1 MTPEACGAVLALA
14 SAASWALATVLWRNI
29 GEYLTPQAMNL
40 AKTLLGTL
48 FLGVAVIAVG
58 ARPVAPGD
66 LLLLAISGLLGIA
79 AGDTFY
85 FMSLMGLGP
94 ERAALMGMLTP
105 IGVAVASAAFLG
117 ERPSAAAWAGI
128 LLTVAGVALVLS
140 KRSFAT
146 TRKIQTRGVACALLS
161 GLCMTAGMVFAKR
174 GVPHVPAV
182 QAALIR
188 LACGGAGLALW
199 GLLTG
204 KSRLGLAPLARPSL
218 FAQVAVTVFV
228 TTFGGF
234 WLSLAALQ
242 RLDASLVGALCA
254 TTPLFVLPMVA
265 WSSNEKISLRMGL
278 GAAVAVG
285 GVALM
290 LVGAHG

>member
-1 MTPEACGAVLALA
+1 MALA
-14 SAASWALATVLWRNI
+14 SAASWALATVLWRDI
-29 GEYLTPQAMNL
+29 GEYLAPQAMNL

-48 FLGVAVIAVG
+48 FLGIAVIAAG
-58 ARPVAPGD
+58 ARPVAQGD
-66 LLLLAISGLLGIA
+66 LFLLAISGLLGIA

-94 ERAALMGMLTP
+94 ERAALMGTLTP
-105 IGVAVASAAFLG
+105 IGVALASAAFLG
-117 ERPSAAAWAGI
+117 ERPPAAAWAGI
-128 LLTVAGVALVLS
+128 LLTMAGVAVVIS
-140 KRSFAT
+140 KRSSAVT
-146 TRKIQTRGVACALLS
+146 GSIQTQGAVCALLS

-188 LACGGAGLALW
+188 LAFGGAGLALW

-204 KSRLGLAPLARPSL
+204 KRRLGLAPLARPAL
-218 FAQVAVTVFV
+218 FAQLAVTVFV

-265 WSSNEKISLRMGL
+265 WSSNEKIPLRMGL

-290 LVGAHG
+290 LVGARG